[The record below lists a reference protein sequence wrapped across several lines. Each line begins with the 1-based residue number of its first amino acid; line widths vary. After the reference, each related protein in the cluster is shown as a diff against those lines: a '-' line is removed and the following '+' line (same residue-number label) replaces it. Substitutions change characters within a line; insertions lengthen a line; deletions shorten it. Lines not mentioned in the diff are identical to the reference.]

1 MSLFTD
7 LKTDYKANP
16 HNLKGKYIA
25 CFYRIAHYFK
35 RHRFLLIR
43 IIGLPVVKIYEFSV
57 MWVLGVEIHPRT
69 RIGAGLRVPHGY
81 VIVNPDTVIGKNV
94 MIRQFTTIGNKGV
107 PPWDSPVIGDN
118 VEIGANSALIGKI
131 TVGDNVIVGAGTIL
145 TKSVPANSVVYG
157 NPIKIRTSAPQDGN
171 DVVLEMVT

>member
-1 MSLFTD
+1 MHRCMSLFTD
-7 LKTDYKANP
+7 LKADYQANP
-16 HNLKGKYIA
+16 YNLKGKYIA

-35 RHRFLLIR
+35 RHKSRFVQ
-43 IIGLPVVKIYEFSV
+43 IIGLPIVKLYEFSV
-57 MWVLGVEIHPRT
+57 MWVLGVEIDPRT
-69 RIGAGLRVPHGY
+69 RIGTGLRVPHGY
-81 VIVNPDTVIGKNV
+81 VIVNPDTIIGRNV

-131 TVGDNVIVGAGTIL
+131 SIGDNVIIGAGTIL

-157 NPIKIRTSAPQDGN
+157 NPIKIRLNQPADIS
-171 DVVLEMVT
+171 